1 MASCYISTGYT
12 LDCRNAST
20 GGIKS
25 LWILGDA
32 GASITG
38 VTYGGTNG
46 EVTNIAGS
54 GTFYKFE
61 LVRQSSSFTEDLQV
75 NTTNQSVVFQP
86 TVQIALPKLNQQLR
100 DLWFDLIK
108 QNAFYAILLDN
119 NDRYWLVGVE
129 NGLYVS
135 AGQMLSGL
143 AYNDANG
150 INLTAIGGEP
160 NPTVQIEVSTTLG
173 AVMTGITVDT
183 E

>member
-1 MASCYISTGYT
+1 MASCFISDGYT

-25 LWILGDA
+25 LWVLGDS
-32 GASITG
+32 GNTISG
-38 VTYGGTNG
+38 VTYTVDG
-46 EVTNIAGS
+46 EVSSMS
-54 GTFYKFE
+54 GTGTWYKFE
-61 LVRQSSSFTEDLQV
+61 LVRQSSSFTEELQV

-86 TVQIALPKLNQQLR
+86 TVAIALPKLNQELR
-100 DLWFDLIK
+100 NLWFDLIK

>member
-1 MASCYISTGYT
+1 MASCFISDGYT

-25 LWILGDA
+25 IFVLGDS
-32 GASITG
+32 GNTISG
-38 VTYGGTNG
+38 VTYTVDG
-46 EVTNIAGS
+46 EVQSMS
-54 GTFYKFE
+54 GTGTWYKFE
-61 LVRQSSSFTEDLQV
+61 LVRQSSSFTEELQV

-86 TVQIALPKLNQQLR
+86 TVNIALPKLNQSLR
-100 DLWFDLIK
+100 NTWFDLIK
-108 QNAFYAILLDN
+108 QNEFYMIILDN
-119 NDRYWLVGVE
+119 NDRYWLLGVE
-129 NGLYVS
+129 NGLYAS

-160 NPTVQIEVSTTLG
+160 NPTAQIEVTSTLA
-173 AVMTGITVDT
+173 AVMSGMTVPV

>member
-25 LWILGDA
+25 IFILGDSGNA
-32 GASITG
+32 VSG
-38 VTYGGTNG
+38 VTYAGTG
-46 EVTNIAGS
+46 EVASMSGAG
-54 GTFYKFE
+54 TWYKFE

-86 TVQIALPKLNQQLR
+86 TVAIALPKLDQSLR
-100 DLWFDLIK
+100 NLWFDLIK
-108 QNAFYAILLDN
+108 QNAFYMILLDN
-119 NDRYWLVGVE
+119 NDRYWLVGLE
-129 NGLYVS
+129 NGMYAS

-150 INLTAIGGEP
+150 INLTVIGGEP
-160 NPTVQIEVSTTLG
+160 NPSVEIDVTTTLA
-173 AVMTGITVDT
+173 AVMTGMTVPV